1 MLDPGQGL
9 GKEVR
14 NVVPSRD
21 MLNAE
26 LLALDA
32 VLQPMETH
40 VDAFR
45 QARRDRLVSQAHGD
59 LIVTKAAGWV
69 PAVT

>member
-32 VLQPMETH
+32 VLQPMKPH
-40 VDAFR
+40 VDDFR
-45 QARRDRLVSQAHGD
+45 
-59 LIVTKAAGWV
+59 
-69 PAVT
+69 